1 MQMLNA
7 EQWKEIE
14 RLYHASVELEPAR
27 RAQFLANACPH
38 DEIRRK
44 VELLLA
50 HREDPASFINRPG
63 LEVAAEMI
71 THNESDSLVARTI
84 DQYRVLDL
92 IGAGEMGL
100 VYRAR
105 DTKLSRDVALK
116 VLPAE
121 FAQDKERLIRSERE
135 ARLLASLNHP
145 NIAAIY
151 DLKESDG
158 IRCLVLEY
166 IEGETLAARLKRG
179 PLPMNEALNIGR
191 DVAGALEAAHEQGI
205 VHRDVKSGN
214 VMITTK
220 GVVKVLDFG
229 IAKILEPSS
238 SPELHNTL
246 STGVVLGTPA
256 YMSPEQARGGT
267 VDKRTDI
274 WAFGCVLYEALTGRP
289 VFAGET
295 VSDTIAMI
303 LGREPL
309 WDALP
314 EETPPGLRRLLRR
327 CLEKDPKRRFHD
339 IADARIELDDALPG
353 KVDERPSMPIIADT
367 SVAGVKQGE
376 LFRWGL

>member
-27 RAQFLANACPH
+27 RAQFLAIACPH

-71 THNESDSLVARTI
+71 THNESDSLVGRTI

-92 IGAGEMGL
+92 IGAGGMGL

-105 DTKLSRDVALK
+105 DTRLGRDVALK

-158 IRCLVLEY
+158 IRCLFLKY
-166 IEGETLAARLKRG
+166 RQAPRLTL
-179 PLPMNEALNIGR
+179 LPN
-191 DVAGALEAAHEQGI
+191 
-205 VHRDVKSGN
+205 
-214 VMITTK
+214 
-220 GVVKVLDFG
+220 
-229 IAKILEPSS
+229 P
-238 SPELHNTL
+238 TL
-246 STGVVLGTPA
+246 S
-256 YMSPEQARGGT
+256 
-267 VDKRTDI
+267 RT
-274 WAFGCVLYEALTGRP
+274 
-289 VFAGET
+289 
-295 VSDTIAMI
+295 
-303 LGREPL
+303 
-309 WDALP
+309 
-314 EETPPGLRRLLRR
+314 
-327 CLEKDPKRRFHD
+327 
-339 IADARIELDDALPG
+339 
-353 KVDERPSMPIIADT
+353 
-367 SVAGVKQGE
+367 
-376 LFRWGL
+376 